1 MKQVILAGRLI
12 FGTWML
18 VNGVNEFFFPFWP
31 MPMGHEALAVQ
42 LMSAFVHSRLIDVA
56 MAIELVT
63 GALILAGV
71 FVPAALCVVMPV
83 STCALYWA
91 LILDHQPLEAVLAI
105 AAFALNGLLML
116 AYLDYYRGVL
126 QRSAT
131 TMGESS
137 GSGSHFDLLFANPT
151 GRTTRAQFVPALLTL
166 VAVTVFYYIEVKGRS
181 GQWSMM
187 VLLFPGTILL
197 ARRLHDMG
205 YSAWLLLVPTL
216 LMVATFAIWLQ
227 IVNLGAQLDLA
238 VPPIAL
244 AVSAAF
250 ALWGCVGSGR
260 GEVNSYG
267 ASTTG

>member
-12 FGTWML
+12 FGAWML
-18 VNGVNEFFFPFWP
+18 ANGVNQFFFSFWP
-31 MPMGHEALAVQ
+31 MPMGHEALAAQ
-42 LMSAFVHSRLIDVA
+42 LMAAFVHSRLIDVA

-91 LILDHQPLEAVLAI
+91 LILDRQPLEAVLAI
-105 AAFALNGLLML
+105 AAYALNGLLMV
-116 AYLDYYRGVL
+116 AYLDYYAGVL
-126 QRSAT
+126 QRSAAT
-131 TMGESS
+131 LGESP
-137 GSGSHFDLLFANPT
+137 GSGSYFELLFVNPN
-151 GRTTRAQFVPALLTL
+151 GRTTRAQFVPALITL

-187 VLLFPGTILL
+187 VLLFPGIILH

-205 YSAWLLLVPTL
+205 YSAWLLLVPAL
-216 LMVATFAIWLQ
+216 LMAAAFAIWLR
-227 IVNLGAQLDLA
+227 IVDLGAQLDVA
-238 VPPIAL
+238 MPPIAL
-244 AVSAAF
+244 AICAAF

-260 GEVNSYG
+260 SPAIIRAPIG
-267 ASTTG
+267 

>member
-1 MKQVILAGRLI
+1 MKQIILAGRLI
-12 FGTWML
+12 FGAWML
-18 VNGVNEFFFPFWP
+18 ANGVNEFFFPFWP

-71 FVPAALCVVMPV
+71 LVPAALCLVMPV

-91 LILDHQPLEAVLAI
+91 LILDHQPFEVVLAI

-126 QRSAT
+126 QRSAAT
-131 TMGESS
+131 LGESS
-137 GSGSHFDLLFANPT
+137 DSGSHFELLFVNPN
-151 GRTTRAQFVPALLTL
+151 GRSARVEFVPALLTL
-166 VAVTVFYYIEVKGRS
+166 AAVTVFYYIEVKGRS

-187 VLLFPGTILL
+187 VLLFPGIILH
-197 ARRLHDMG
+197 ARRLRDMG
-205 YSAWLLLVPTL
+205 YSAWLLLVPGL
-216 LMVATFAIWLQ
+216 LMIAAFAIWLQ
-227 IVNLGAQLDLA
+227 IVDLGAQWDSA

-244 AVSAAF
+244 AVCAAF
-250 ALWGCVGSGR
+250 ALWGCLGPPQPREAVIR
-260 GEVNSYG
+260 GPIG
-267 ASTTG
+267 